1 MYQQTSLMAF
11 SEAKTRLSTTQGQV
25 LEALEEIAPAT
36 NLMVAKHLGWPIN
49 SITPRMG
56 ELRKK
61 QKVVTAHIGRDITG
75 RSAHFWK
82 PITQQD
88 EYGYAD

>member
-1 MYQQTSLMAF
+1 MYRQTSLMAYK
-11 SEAKTRLSTTQGQV
+11 EAKTHLSTTQSQV

-36 NLMVAKHLGWPIN
+36 NLMIAKHLGWAIN
-49 SITPRMG
+49 SVTPRMQ

-61 QKVVTAHIGRDITG
+61 QKVVTDHVGKDITG

-82 PITQQD
+82 PTPEAMEWDQ
-88 EYGYAD
+88 